1 MRALYTARHPRP
13 EFERETGA
21 VRVEF
26 SRLVRESDVLSL
38 HAPAVPETEGIINA
52 ETLRQM
58 KPGAI
63 LINTARGELIRG
75 RRSRLRWRKVDW
87 APRDSTST
95 GRSRTSTRDSW
106 PRRAPLCSPTWEL

>member
-13 EFERETGA
+13 EFARETEA

-38 HAPAVPETEGIINA
+38 HTPAVPETEGIINA
-52 ETLRQM
+52 DVLRQM

-63 LINTARGELIRG
+63 LINTARGELIREEALAVALEEG
-75 RRSRLRWRKVDW
+75 RLGAAGLDGYG
-87 APRDSTST
+87 AGAQIHPPPPAGPR
-95 GRSRTSTRDSW
+95 
-106 PRRAPLCSPTWEL
+106 